1 MSWLDDV
8 LSEPSQIKLRGRVQ
22 RKYGGF
28 PEWEE
33 YFQSALSKL
42 WDKLQHHKEADVTQ
56 ALLHTTF
63 DNLVID
69 SHRKLYRYSRPRKW
83 LRNYGQI
90 GLDIF
95 KFKCIKGESNNTIH
109 VSLAESMREKG
120 ISEKCIAVE
129 LDLATSI
136 LDQIDAIDDC
146 NYGRHDRVSVEE
158 IDQFDVVADSDDS
171 YDSSDPLS
179 SMKSM
184 EISVLLEFL
193 LSGEQSE
200 GVSMKGYEA
209 LIEQA
214 KTRHLSDEQRLILQL
229 SYREGYTN
237 KVGAEILNMEPHT
250 YRRRRDAAL
259 GILKD
264 LFDH

>member
-22 RKYGGF
+22 RKFGGF

-42 WDKLQHHKEADVTQ
+42 WEKLQHHKEAEVTQ
-56 ALLHTTF
+56 ALLNTTF

-83 LRNYGQI
+83 LRDYGQL

-95 KFKCIKGESNNTIH
+95 KLKCIKSENNNAICLSLEESF
-109 VSLAESMREKG
+109 RDKG
-120 ISEKCIAVE
+120 LSENCIAVE
-129 LDLATSI
+129 VALATSI

-146 NYGRHDRVSVEE
+146 NYGRHDRVGVEE
-158 IDQFDVVADSDDS
+158 IEQFDVIANSDDS
-171 YDSSDPLS
+171 IGLGDPVS
-179 SMKSM
+179 SMDSM
-184 EISVLLEFL
+184 EVSVLLEFL
-193 LSGEQSE
+193 LSGEQTE
-200 GVSMKGYEA
+200 GVSMKGFEV

-214 KTRHLSDEQRLILQL
+214 KTRYLSDEQRLILQL

-237 KVGAEILNMEPHT
+237 KVGAQILNMEPHT
-250 YRRRRDAAL
+250 FRRRREAAL
-259 GILKD
+259 DILKD
-264 LFDH
+264 LFDQ